1 MEQDKIWDS
10 VVIELQKGDASVV
23 SIKLAKEDYDYM
35 AASQPEILKDLI
47 NQMTDSAIERAI
59 ERKEYLER
67 KYDVLTLNDIKEVAT
82 KFSFLDFNDFIDTAN
97 YNTAS
102 EKAGNFIMTYNKSR
116 IVEKKDAYERLKT
129 MIIN

>member
-10 VVIELQKGDASVV
+10 VVIELQKGDTSVV